1 MKNNRKAMI
10 VVGLLFIAALGI
22 TLYPLISNCLAEK
35 YRSEIQTEYY
45 EAVEQ
50 MGDAAMDKARVD
62 AMKYNAL
69 LRSGIAEET
78 FSDDSLNKATVGYA
92 DLLNPNEDGIMCYIE
107 IPKLALELPVAH
119 GTEAETLEHYV
130 GHVIGSSL
138 PVGGEGTHAVLSG
151 HSGMAGQKM
160 FSDLELLEA
169 GDTFLLHTLKDTL
182 AYEVC
187 RVDVVLPDDT
197 ELLAIEDGEDYVTL
211 VTCTPFGVNTHRLL
225 IRGERIPY
233 EENTVMEEQELTTA
247 ESTAPSWTSRY
258 IRGLAIGVALLA
270 VIAMPVGIHEWRKGR
285 RDA

>member
-1 MKNNRKAMI
+1 MKSKRVTLATAI
-10 VVGLLFIAALGI
+10 LLLILAVGV
-22 TLYPLISNCLAEK
+22 TVYPLVSNALAEK

-50 MGDAAMDKARVD
+50 MGDAAMDKALVD

-78 FSDDSLNKATVGYA
+78 CSDDSLNKATEGYA

-138 PVGGEGTHAVLSG
+138 PVGGEGAHAVLSG

-225 IRGERIPY
+225 IRGERVPY
-233 EENTVMEEQELTTA
+233 EESTVETIEEQAVTA
-247 ESTAPSWTSRY
+247 ETAPSWTSRY
-258 IRGLAIGVALLA
+258 VRGLAIGAALLA
-270 VIAMPVGIHEWRKGR
+270 VIAVPVGIHEWRKGR
-285 RDA
+285 RNA

>member
-1 MKNNRKAMI
+1 MKSKRVTLATTI
-10 VVGLLFIAALGI
+10 LLLILAVGV
-22 TLYPLISNCLAEK
+22 TVYPLVSNALAEK

-50 MGDAAMDKARVD
+50 MGDAAMDKARVN

-169 GDTFLLHTLKDTL
+169 GDIFLLHTLNDTL

-225 IRGERIPY
+225 IRGERIEY
-233 EENTVMEEQELTTA
+233 QETVNKPTEEQQAL
-247 ESTAPSWTSRY
+247 ESKAPSWTSRY
-258 IRGLAIGVALLA
+258 VRGLAIGVALLA

-285 RDA
+285 WDA